1 MYIQKKMN
9 DEYFEEP
16 SKFGRPK
23 IYKTKKLINSDP
35 PQTIN
40 EKQPNMKEI
49 KKIEKEMKEK
59 EKEEIKGEN
68 DKEENIEKEELED
81 EKYKEENLEKE
92 ENECICPTIDI
103 SHNNNC
109 MIKENLTTIDIKES
123 DKEQNIC
130 SKNNSNIDYELIN
143 KSIND
148 SISIKIPEIKDD
160 YSNTQYFEKL
170 KEEDWKDII
179 SQIFNDWQ
187 LDDIIKVIKDYDFYY
202 NKIFYII
209 SNMGISNCISYPF
222 LNKIVIA
229 IIGISIERLDFGKIN
244 YIYNSLKYKIFQH
257 SQDIH
262 SYHVII
268 ALIEAFYTIKEIVMK
283 KFQQNVVNIIII
295 KNCEEKIDFIYSE
308 LKKNDLIKIFMHK
321 NATFVIQYLFNKID
335 KIRQEEIFECAIKN
349 INILIS
355 EKTGYFVLRKII
367 DIIPKNSK
375 KSDELIK
382 LIIEYENFQE
392 LLIDKNGNFLIN
404 NILKKTKNKFYYLI
418 LSKIKGSIC
427 KLAMNQ
433 YASYVIEE
441 LISVANKKQLKEII
455 KEINSSKEI
464 LFNNNYGNY
473 VMQTLQNKI
482 NFMKSFSFNKY
493 NNH

>member
-130 SKNNSNIDYELIN
+130 SKNNSNIENELIN

-187 LDDIIKVIKDYDFYY
+187 LDDIK
-202 NKIFYII
+202 
-209 SNMGISNCISYPF
+209 
-222 LNKIVIA
+222 
-229 IIGISIERLDFGKIN
+229 
-244 YIYNSLKYKIFQH
+244 KY
-257 SQDIH
+257 
-262 SYHVII
+262 
-268 ALIEAFYTIKEIVMK
+268 
-283 KFQQNVVNIIII
+283 
-295 KNCEEKIDFIYSE
+295 
-308 LKKNDLIKIFMHK
+308 
-321 NATFVIQYLFNKID
+321 
-335 KIRQEEIFECAIKN
+335 
-349 INILIS
+349 
-355 EKTGYFVLRKII
+355 
-367 DIIPKNSK
+367 
-375 KSDELIK
+375 
-382 LIIEYENFQE
+382 
-392 LLIDKNGNFLIN
+392 
-404 NILKKTKNKFYYLI
+404 
-418 LSKIKGSIC
+418 
-427 KLAMNQ
+427 
-433 YASYVIEE
+433 
-441 LISVANKKQLKEII
+441 
-455 KEINSSKEI
+455 
-464 LFNNNYGNY
+464 
-473 VMQTLQNKI
+473 
-482 NFMKSFSFNKY
+482 
-493 NNH
+493 